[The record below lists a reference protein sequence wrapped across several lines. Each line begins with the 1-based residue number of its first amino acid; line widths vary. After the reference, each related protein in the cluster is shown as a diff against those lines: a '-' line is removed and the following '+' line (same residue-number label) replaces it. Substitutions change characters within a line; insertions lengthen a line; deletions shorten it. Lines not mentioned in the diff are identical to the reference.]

1 MPSDKDA
8 QSPSKEIIESNK
20 LNPNYVKQVYHQIQ
34 HNQDVN
40 IFDNLT
46 FTANIWTLIQ
56 NGVNIDT
63 ILENIEIL
71 NIKHSDLQRKI
82 ACIESMKPRD
92 INDFIP
98 LLGIQTKLLLQI
110 KFINDHD
117 RLPKGFPHRIYYFS
131 HIFQVGE
138 RVHFF
143 CWFILCDL
151 NFFFDLNSLL
161 QAKPS
166 IVAQRFTKHQFMLN
180 LPFDCLYRKF
190 EILSQYNIKSENL
203 LGDLLVFRC
212 SEEVIRSRLELVKS
226 VNIEKVMPWM
236 IKCPQSRM
244 QM

>member
-1 MPSDKDA
+1 MVLNSCVFVRSSRFYVDLLRTQFSRNLFVSHSIFTSKLSDSLPSDKDA

-151 NFFFDLNSLL
+151 NFF
-161 QAKPS
+161 
-166 IVAQRFTKHQFMLN
+166 
-180 LPFDCLYRKF
+180 
-190 EILSQYNIKSENL
+190 
-203 LGDLLVFRC
+203 
-212 SEEVIRSRLELVKS
+212 
-226 VNIEKVMPWM
+226 
-236 IKCPQSRM
+236 
-244 QM
+244 